1 MNAPWGSNALR
12 LVGPRAHQPPSPS
25 RIEARY
31 SRGLGGN
38 AQPGWER
45 PIEDRRPSISHRTAA
60 YRGSDFDGK
69 PTKRKAWDII
79 ATVIWLA
86 AVAVLFDWVIL
97 NWLLGCGQPNGSCI
111 GI

>member
-1 MNAPWGSNALR
+1 MNAPWGSKALR
-12 LVGPRAHQPPSPS
+12 LVRPRAHQPPS
-25 RIEARY
+25 RVEARY
-31 SRGLGGN
+31 GRGLGRN
-38 AQPGWER
+38 AQPGWGR
-45 PIEDRRPSISHRTAA
+45 PIEDRRPSIPHRTAA

-69 PTKRKAWDII
+69 PTKRKAWNII
-79 ATVIWLA
+79 ATVVWLA

>member
-25 RIEARY
+25 RIKARNG
-31 SRGLGGN
+31 RGLGGN
-38 AQPGWER
+38 AQPGGESQ
-45 PIEDRRPSISHRTAA
+45 IEDRRPSIPHRTAA

-69 PTKRKAWDII
+69 PTKRKAWNII
-79 ATVIWLA
+79 ATVVWLA